1 MKTGKADNTLI
12 ELTPIDRIILS
23 SYQNCLEGLAD
34 YLGSGYEFVLHSLE
48 NLDRSVIK
56 IINGYYTGRTEGAP
70 ITDLAMKMLK
80 EIENEDSNPYKSY
93 FTKNRKGAPM
103 KSSTIGI
110 RGETGNIIGL
120 LCINFYLETSFA
132 DIVGNF
138 IPSDKKN
145 TTILSENYPSSIDEL
160 VSNVVSETRDAV
172 IDDPTIPPGRK
183 KREMVRRLN
192 EQGYFSLKDSVPQ
205 AAEIL
210 DVSKT
215 TIYMHLKKIKSN

>member
-1 MKTGKADNTLI
+1 MTSVNADNTAI

-23 SYQNCLEGLAD
+23 SYQNCLDGMAD

-80 EIENEDSNPYKSY
+80 EIENENSNLYKSY
-93 FTKNRKGAPM
+93 FTKNRKGAPL
-103 KSSTIGI
+103 KSTTIGI

-132 DIVGNF
+132 DIISNF

-145 TTILSENYPSSIDEL
+145 TTILNENYPSSIDEL
-160 VSNVVSETRDAV
+160 VSNVVSEIKDAV
-172 IDDPTIPPGRK
+172 VNDPAIPPGRK
-183 KREMVRRLN
+183 KREMVKHLN
-192 EQGYFSLKDSVPQ
+192 DQGYFSLKDSVPQ

-210 DVSKT
+210 EVSKT
-215 TIYMHLKKIKSN
+215 TIYMHLRKIQGK